1 MERPRRETGTQGEI
15 TRLLSSDKLQQDFMF
30 HLQKKNKNKEQQK
43 NTPKLKPNPSPFW
56 AFICLFSVWE
66 ESQQWGVKDVK
77 DQTRGVTGGTEGS
90 LLASLILGCV
100 CSTSSD

>member
-1 MERPRRETGTQGEI
+1 MESQRRETGTQGEI

-30 HLQKKNKNKEQQK
+30 HLQKKVKTKNNNK
-43 NTPKLKPNPSPFW
+43 TPKLKPNPSPFW

-77 DQTRGVTGGTEGS
+77 DQARGVTGGPEGS